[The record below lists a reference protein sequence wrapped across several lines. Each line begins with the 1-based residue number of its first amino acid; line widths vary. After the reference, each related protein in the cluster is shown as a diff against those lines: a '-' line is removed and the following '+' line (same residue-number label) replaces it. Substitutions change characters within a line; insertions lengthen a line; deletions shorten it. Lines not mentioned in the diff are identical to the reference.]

1 MKIKLLKN
9 VKIFKFDLNNKF
21 LERID
26 VENVKME
33 NDKLWKLENG
43 FRLKINENPES
54 FQKTFLEINLDAN
67 KIEKNFRP
75 PETISF
81 WSLNDYIKNLEKF
94 RFFCKKTRS
103 L

>member
-1 MKIKLLKN
+1 MLKF
-9 VKIFKFDLNNKF
+9 FKFDLNNKF

-26 VENVKME
+26 VETVIME
-33 NDKLWKLENG
+33 NEKLWKLEDG

-54 FQKTFLEINLDAN
+54 FKQTSLENLDAN

-81 WSLNDYIKNLEKF
+81 EFK
-94 RFFCKKTRS
+94 
-103 L
+103 